1 MAEQSTTTTLPTP
14 ENQPPSE
21 LTTPE
26 ESKPT
31 LEASATETE
40 TAATTSTPEKET
52 TAEKPE
58 VTTEEHQ
65 PPKVT
70 ETAVTTTTPETET
83 AAANLELTPEEHQPP
98 KVTETETAS
107 TEKKELTSQKE
118 EAAAEEEETKRI
130 PQNLGSFKEESSKL
144 SDLSDSEK
152 KSLNELKHLVREALD
167 SHQFGSVPK
176 PEEEAPANNDKPEE
190 VTIWGVPLLEDDRSD
205 VVLLKFLR
213 ARDFKVKDSLT
224 MLKNTVKWRRD
235 FKIDEL
241 VDENLVDDLDKVVFM
256 HGHDREGHPVCY
268 NVYGEFQ
275 NKELY
280 NKTFSDEEKRKH
292 FLRTRIQFL
301 ERSIRKLDF
310 SSGGV
315 STIFQINDMKNSPG
329 LGKKELRSATKQ
341 AVQLLQDNYP
351 EFVFKQAFINVPWWY
366 LVFYTV
372 IGPFMTPRSKSKLVF
387 AGPSRSA
394 ETLFKY
400 ISPEQVPVQYGGLS
414 VDPCD
419 CNPDFSLDDPA
430 SEVIVKPGTKQT
442 VEIIIYE
449 KCEIVWEIRVIGWE
463 VSYKAEFV
471 PEEKDAYTVVV
482 QKPRKMKPA
491 DEPVLTHSFKVNE
504 LGKVLLTIDNP
515 TSKKKKLVY
524 RFNVKSL

>member
-1 MAEQSTTTTLPTP
+1 MAEEPITTTLV
-14 ENQPPSE
+14 
-21 LTTPE
+21 
-26 ESKPT
+26 
-31 LEASATETE
+31 
-40 TAATTSTPEKET
+40 TPEKQTSSDAPEST
-52 TAEKPE
+52 LPREAEA
-58 VTTEEHQ
+58 
-65 PPKVT
+65 PKSVT
-70 ETAVTTTTPETET
+70 ETVTDLPEATTKPEEET
-83 AAANLELTPEEHQPP
+83 AAAQPEEHHPP
-98 KVTETETAS
+98 TVTETETAS
-107 TEKKELTSQKE
+107 TEKKELGDE
-118 EAAAEEEETKRI
+118 EASSKEVAEEKKSMI
-130 PQNLGSFKEESSKL
+130 PLNLGSFKEESSKL

-152 KSLNELKHLVREALD
+152 KSLDELKRLVRDALD
-167 SHQFGSVPK
+167 NHQFGSTPK
-176 PEEEAPANNDKPEE
+176 PDDAAANTPEE
-190 VTIWGVPLLEDDRSD
+190 VTIWGIPLLEDDRSD

-213 ARDFKVKDSLT
+213 ARDFKVKDSLA
-224 MLKNTVKWRRD
+224 MLKNTIKWRRE

-241 VDENLVDDLDKVVFM
+241 VEEDLVDDLDKVVFM
-256 HGHDREGHPVCY
+256 HGQDREGHPVCY

-315 STIFQINDMKNSPG
+315 STIFQVNDMKNSPG

-341 AVQLLQDNYP
+341 AVELLQDNYP

-419 CNPDFSLDDPA
+419 CNPDFSLEDAA
-430 SEVIVKPGTKQT
+430 SEITVKPGTKQT

-449 KCEIVWEIRVIGWE
+449 KCELVWEIRVIGWE

-471 PEEKDAYTVVV
+471 PEEKDAYTVVI
-482 QKPRKMKPA
+482 QKPRKMRPS

-504 LGKVLLTIDNP
+504 LGKVLLTVDNP

-524 RFNVKSL
+524 RFNVKPL

>member
-1 MAEQSTTTTLPTP
+1 MAEESITTLV
-14 ENQPPSE
+14 
-21 LTTPE
+21 
-26 ESKPT
+26 
-31 LEASATETE
+31 
-40 TAATTSTPEKET
+40 TPEKLSSTAPVESET
-52 TAEKPE
+52 TQEVLPKEIETSEAE
-58 VTTEEHQ
+58 VTPSEH
-65 PPKVT
+65 
-70 ETAVTTTTPETET
+70 
-83 AAANLELTPEEHQPP
+83 HPP

-107 TEKKELTSQKE
+107 TEKKEVADETSSLKE
-118 EAAAEEEETKRI
+118 AEEEKKEDAEEKKSII
-130 PQNLGSFKEESSKL
+130 PKNIGSFKEESSKL
-144 SDLSDSEK
+144 SDLSNSEK
-152 KSLNELKHLVREALD
+152 KSLDELKNLVQDALD
-167 SHQFGSVPK
+167 NHQFGEAET
-176 PEEEAPANNDKPEE
+176 PEEEE
-190 VTIWGVPLLEDDRSD
+190 VVVKIWGIPLLKDDRSD

-213 ARDFKVKDSLT
+213 ARDFKVKDSLA
-224 MLKNTVKWRRD
+224 MLKNTIKWRRD

-241 VDENLVDDLDKVVFM
+241 VDEELVDDLDKVVFM
-256 HGHDREGHPVCY
+256 YGHDREGHPVCY

-280 NKTFSDEEKRKH
+280 KKTFSDEEKRKH

-315 STIFQINDMKNSPG
+315 STIFQVNDMKNSPG

-341 AVQLLQDNYP
+341 AVELLQDNYP
-351 EFVFKQAFINVPWWY
+351 EFVFKQAFVNVPWWY

-419 CNPDFSLDDPA
+419 CNPDFSLDDLA
-430 SEVIVKPGTKQT
+430 SEITVKPGTKQT

-449 KCEIVWEIRVIGWE
+449 KCELVWEIRVIGWE

-471 PEEKDAYTVVV
+471 PEEKDGYTVVV
-482 QKPRKMKPA
+482 QKPRKMRPS

-504 LGKVLLTIDNP
+504 LGKVLLTVDNP

-524 RFNVKSL
+524 RFNVKPL

>member
-1 MAEQSTTTTLPTP
+1 MAEESITTTLPTP
-14 ENQPPSE
+14 QNQPPSE
-21 LTTPE
+21 LTTPD

-31 LEASATETE
+31 LEVSARETE
-40 TAATTSTPEKET
+40 TAVA
-52 TAEKPE
+52 A
-58 VTTEEHQ
+58 EEHQ

-70 ETAVTTTTPETET
+70 ETAVTTSTPEEET
-83 AAANLELTPEEHQPP
+83 AEVTPEEHQPP

-107 TEKKELTSQKE
+107 TEKKELGNEKSQQ
-118 EAAAEEEETKRI
+118 EEETARI
-130 PQNLGSFKEESSKL
+130 PQNLGSFKEESSNL

-152 KSLNELKHLVREALD
+152 KSLNELKHLVRDALD
-167 SHQFGSVPK
+167 NHQFGSVPK
-176 PEEEAPANNDKPEE
+176 PEDAASAPEE
-190 VTIWGVPLLEDDRSD
+190 VTIWGVPLLKDDRSD

-224 MLKNTVKWRRD
+224 MLKNTIKWRRD

-241 VDENLVDDLDKVVFM
+241 VDEDLVDDLDKVVFM

-366 LVFYTV
+366 LLFYTV

-430 SEVIVKPGTKQT
+430 SEVTVKPGTKQT

-491 DEPVLTHSFKVNE
+491 DEPVLTQSFKVNE
-504 LGKVLLTIDNP
+504 LGKVLLTVDNP

-524 RFNVKSL
+524 RFNVKPL

>member
-1 MAEQSTTTTLPTP
+1 MAEETKTTTLVTP
-14 ENQPPSE
+14 ENPPPSPPLE
-21 LTTPE
+21 SNPTQEVLPTETKTPATDPPE
-26 ESKPT
+26 E
-31 LEASATETE
+31 ETVAVAPVE
-40 TAATTSTPEKET
+40 VTTAAT
-52 TAEKPE
+52 AE
-58 VTTEEHQ
+58 V
-65 PPKVT
+65 
-70 ETAVTTTTPETET
+70 
-83 AAANLELTPEEHQPP
+83 TPEEHQPP
-98 KVTETETAS
+98 TVTETETAS
-107 TEKKELTSQKE
+107 TEKKVAGESETSQKE
-118 EAAAEEEETKRI
+118 EAAEEQKRI

-144 SDLSDSEK
+144 SDLSNSEK
-152 KSLNELKHLVREALD
+152 KSLDEFKNLVKDA
-167 SHQFGSVPK
+167 FGS
-176 PEEEAPANNDKPEE
+176 EQ
-190 VTIWGVPLLEDDRSD
+190 VTIWGVPLLEDDKTD

-224 MLKNTVKWRRD
+224 MLKNTIKWRNE

-241 VDENLVDDLDKVVFM
+241 VDEELVDDLDKVVFM

-315 STIFQINDMKNSPG
+315 STIFQVNDMKNSPG

-341 AVQLLQDNYP
+341 AVELLQDNYP

-394 ETLFKY
+394 ETLFNY

-419 CNPDFSLDDPA
+419 CNPDFSLDDEA
-430 SEVIVKPGTKQT
+430 SEVTVKPGTKQT

-463 VSYKAEFV
+463 VSYKAEFA
-471 PEEKDAYTVVV
+471 PEEKDAYTVVI
-482 QKPRKMKPA
+482 QKPRKMKPS
-491 DEPVLTHSFKVNE
+491 DEPVLTQSFKVNE
-504 LGKVLLTIDNP
+504 LGKVLLTVDNP

-524 RFNVKSL
+524 RFNVKPL

>member
-1 MAEQSTTTTLPTP
+1 MAEEPITTTTTLV
-14 ENQPPSE
+14 
-21 LTTPE
+21 
-26 ESKPT
+26 
-31 LEASATETE
+31 
-40 TAATTSTPEKET
+40 TPEKEPSSEASAST
-52 TAEKPE
+52 QE
-58 VTTEEHQ
+58 VLPKETEA
-65 PPKVT
+65 PKSVT
-70 ETAVTTTTPETET
+70 ETDLPETAT
-83 AAANLELTPEEHQPP
+83 KPEEHHPP
-98 KVTETETAS
+98 TVTETETAS
-107 TEKKELTSQKE
+107 TEKKELGDE
-118 EAAAEEEETKRI
+118 EASKKEVAEEKKNMI
-130 PQNLGSFKEESSKL
+130 PLNLGSFKEESSKL

-152 KSLNELKHLVREALD
+152 KSLDELKRLVRDALD
-167 SHQFGSVPK
+167 NHQFGSTPK
-176 PEEEAPANNDKPEE
+176 PENAAANTTTTPEE
-190 VTIWGVPLLEDDRSD
+190 VKIWGIPLLEDDRSD

-213 ARDFKVKDSLT
+213 ARDFKVKDSLA
-224 MLKNTVKWRRD
+224 MLKNTIKWRRE

-241 VDENLVDDLDKVVFM
+241 VEEDLVDDLDKVVFM

-315 STIFQINDMKNSPG
+315 STIFQVNDMKNSPG

-341 AVQLLQDNYP
+341 AVELLQDNYP

-387 AGPSRSA
+387 SGPSRSA

-419 CNPDFSLDDPA
+419 CNPDFSLEDAA
-430 SEVIVKPGTKQT
+430 SEITVKPGTKQT

-449 KCEIVWEIRVIGWE
+449 KCELVWEIRVIGWE

-471 PEEKDAYTVVV
+471 PEEKDAYTVVI
-482 QKPRKMKPA
+482 QKPRKMRPS

-504 LGKVLLTIDNP
+504 LGKVLLTVDNP

-524 RFNVKSL
+524 RFNVKPL

>member
-1 MAEQSTTTTLPTP
+1 KSQSKTAKVNMAEEPITTTVATP
-14 ENQPPSE
+14 ENQPPAV
-21 LTTPE
+21 LTPPGESKSTQEVWATIEAEALAKATGTDPPETTSKPE
-26 ESKPT
+26 E
-31 LEASATETE
+31 
-40 TAATTSTPEKET
+40 
-52 TAEKPE
+52 
-58 VTTEEHQ
+58 
-65 PPKVT
+65 
-70 ETAVTTTTPETET
+70 ET
-83 AAANLELTPEEHQPP
+83 AAAQPEVSPEEHHPP

-107 TEKKELTSQKE
+107 TDKKELGDAASQKD
-118 EAAAEEEETKRI
+118 EAGEEEKKRI

-144 SDLSDSEK
+144 SDLSVSEK
-152 KSLNELKHLVREALD
+152 KSLDELKHLVRDALD
-167 SHQFGSVPK
+167 NHQFGSNPK
-176 PEEEAPANNDKPEE
+176 PEDSDTPEE
-190 VTIWGVPLLEDDRSD
+190 VAIWGIPLLKDDRSD

-213 ARDFKVKDSLT
+213 ARDFKVKDSLA
-224 MLKNTVKWRRD
+224 MLKNTIKWRKN

-241 VDENLVDDLDKVVFM
+241 VDEELVDDLDKVVFM

-341 AVQLLQDNYP
+341 AVELLQDNYP

-387 AGPSRSA
+387 AGPSKSA

-430 SEVIVKPGTKQT
+430 SEVTVKPGTKQT

-449 KCEIVWEIRVIGWE
+449 KCEIVWEVRVIGWE

-482 QKPRKMKPA
+482 QKPRKMKPS
-491 DEPVLTHSFKVNE
+491 DEPVLTQNFKVNE
-504 LGKVLLTIDNP
+504 LGKVLLTVDNP

-524 RFNVKSL
+524 RFNVKPL

>member
-1 MAEQSTTTTLPTP
+1 MAEESITTTLPTP
-14 ENQPPSE
+14 QNQPPSE
-21 LTTPE
+21 LTTPD

-31 LEASATETE
+31 LEVSARETETAVTTSTPETE
-40 TAATTSTPEKET
+40 TAA
-52 TAEKPE
+52 EKPE
-58 VTTEEHQ
+58 VAAEDHQ

-70 ETAVTTTTPETET
+70 ETAVTTSTPEEET
-83 AAANLELTPEEHQPP
+83 AEVTPEEHQPP

-107 TEKKELTSQKE
+107 TEKKELGNEKSQQ
-118 EAAAEEEETKRI
+118 EEETARI
-130 PQNLGSFKEESSKL
+130 PQNLGSFKEESSNL

-152 KSLNELKHLVREALD
+152 KSLNELKHLVRDALD
-167 SHQFGSVPK
+167 NHQFGSVPK
-176 PEEEAPANNDKPEE
+176 PEDAASAPEE
-190 VTIWGVPLLEDDRSD
+190 VTIWGVPLLKDDRSD

-224 MLKNTVKWRRD
+224 MLKNTIKWRRD

-241 VDENLVDDLDKVVFM
+241 VDEDLVDDLDKVVFM

-366 LVFYTV
+366 LLFYTV

-430 SEVIVKPGTKQT
+430 SEVTVKPGTKQT

-491 DEPVLTHSFKVNE
+491 DEPVLTQSFKVNE
-504 LGKVLLTIDNP
+504 LGKVLLTVDNP

-524 RFNVKSL
+524 RFNVKPL

>member
-1 MAEQSTTTTLPTP
+1 MAEESITTTTTLAPP
-14 ENQPPSE
+14 ENQPPPE

-31 LEASATETE
+31 LAKETE
-40 TAATTSTPEKET
+40 SPEKAAETEPAVTTSTPE
-52 TAEKPE
+52 
-58 VTTEEHQ
+58 TE
-65 PPKVT
+65 
-70 ETAVTTTTPETET
+70 
-83 AAANLELTPEEHQPP
+83 AAAENPDEHQPP

-107 TEKKELTSQKE
+107 TEKKELGDETPTSQKE
-118 EAAAEEEETKRI
+118 EETARI
-130 PQNLGSFKEESSKL
+130 PENLGSFKEESSDL

-152 KSLNELKHLVREALD
+152 KSLNELKHLVRDALD
-167 SHQFGSVPK
+167 NHQFGSVPK
-176 PEEEAPANNDKPEE
+176 PEEDGAAYEPEE
-190 VTIWGVPLLEDDRSD
+190 VTIWGVPLLGDDRSD

-241 VDENLVDDLDKVVFM
+241 VDEDLVDDLDKVVFM

-351 EFVFKQAFINVPWWY
+351 EFVFKQVP
-366 LVFYTV
+366 
-372 IGPFMTPRSKSKLVF
+372 I
-387 AGPSRSA
+387 
-394 ETLFKY
+394 
-400 ISPEQVPVQYGGLS
+400 
-414 VDPCD
+414 
-419 CNPDFSLDDPA
+419 
-430 SEVIVKPGTKQT
+430 
-442 VEIIIYE
+442 
-449 KCEIVWEIRVIGWE
+449 
-463 VSYKAEFV
+463 
-471 PEEKDAYTVVV
+471 
-482 QKPRKMKPA
+482 
-491 DEPVLTHSFKVNE
+491 
-504 LGKVLLTIDNP
+504 
-515 TSKKKKLVY
+515 
-524 RFNVKSL
+524 